1 MNIDKLYWKSIYYW
15 IKYFNYKLEHTDK
28 NTNEIWLSNKKKEEL
43 IVFRKEVSS
52 TQEIRF
58 DKSKINDHKENLQ
71 KKLGFKIKKVE
82 FFYFLETSMNIDN
95 FDEMHP
101 TKLIYHSITNEKD
114 LENTM
119 PNFIL
124 KKRINKKE
132 KKSSLDYKKR
142 VLNTNLVDKYMMM
155 FSPMTYTLI
164 AINVL
169 VWLYM
174 KIYLNHFSD
183 IKLLDVGGL
192 VHFNV
197 VHGEWYRLIT
207 SMFLHFN
214 FEHILMNMLSLF
226 IFGKIVETIVGPYK
240 MLGIYLISG
249 LFGNFASLS
258 FNISTIS
265 VGASGAI
272 FGLIGAILTMMYLS
286 KTFNKK
292 MIIQLLVVVLI
303 LIFVSLFMSNINLM
317 AHLGGFIGGILM
329 TLIGYYFHENRN
341 LFWLFLILLLVLFVL
356 LQIRIFSIK
365 EENIYDKLI
374 KDEMIS
380 YNYDDA
386 LSIVEHTINK
396 GYDDDETYY
405 LKGLIT
411 ATKSSKAEAMA
422 DWERGLRSHPNSAL
436 LNYELSIANRALNDN
451 DKSLKYIK
459 KALKIDANN
468 QSYKNLEKELKDSN
482 ESKN

>member
-1 MNIDKLYWKSIYYW
+1 
-15 IKYFNYKLEHTDK
+15 
-28 NTNEIWLSNKKKEEL
+28 
-43 IVFRKEVSS
+43 
-52 TQEIRF
+52 
-58 DKSKINDHKENLQ
+58 
-71 KKLGFKIKKVE
+71 
-82 FFYFLETSMNIDN
+82 MNIDN
-95 FDEMHP
+95 FDETHP

-124 KKRINKKE
+124 KKRVNKKD

-142 VLNTNLVDKYMMM
+142 VLNTNLVDKYMII

-317 AHLGGFIGGILM
+317 AHLGGFIGGILI
-329 TLIGYYFHENRN
+329 T
-341 LFWLFLILLLVLFVL
+341 LILLLVLFVL

>member
-28 NTNEIWLSNKKKEEL
+28 NTNEIWLFNKKKEEL

-82 FFYFLETSMNIDN
+82 FFYFLETSMNIDHL
-95 FDEMHP
+95 DEMHP

-124 KKRINKKE
+124 KKRVNKKD

-142 VLNTNLVDKYMMM
+142 VLNTNLVDKYMMI

-286 KTFNKK
+286 KTFNRGR
-292 MIIQLLVVVLI
+292 IVRLLVGVVI
-303 LIFVSLFMSNINLM
+303 LRFVWLLMSNINLM

-341 LFWLFLILLLVLFVL
+341 LFWLFLILL
-356 LQIRIFSIK
+356 
-365 EENIYDKLI
+365 
-374 KDEMIS
+374 
-380 YNYDDA
+380 
-386 LSIVEHTINK
+386 
-396 GYDDDETYY
+396 
-405 LKGLIT
+405 
-411 ATKSSKAEAMA
+411 
-422 DWERGLRSHPNSAL
+422 
-436 LNYELSIANRALNDN
+436 
-451 DKSLKYIK
+451 
-459 KALKIDANN
+459 
-468 QSYKNLEKELKDSN
+468 
-482 ESKN
+482 

>member
-28 NTNEIWLSNKKKEEL
+28 NTNEIWLFNKKKEEL

-95 FDEMHP
+95 FDETHP

-124 KKRINKKE
+124 KKRVNKKD

-142 VLNTNLVDKYMMM
+142 VLNTNLVDKYMMI

-272 FGLIGAILTMMYLS
+272 FGL
-286 KTFNKK
+286 
-292 MIIQLLVVVLI
+292 
-303 LIFVSLFMSNINLM
+303 
-317 AHLGGFIGGILM
+317 LGGFIGGILI

>member
-1 MNIDKLYWKSIYYW
+1 
-15 IKYFNYKLEHTDK
+15 
-28 NTNEIWLSNKKKEEL
+28 
-43 IVFRKEVSS
+43 
-52 TQEIRF
+52 
-58 DKSKINDHKENLQ
+58 
-71 KKLGFKIKKVE
+71 
-82 FFYFLETSMNIDN
+82 
-95 FDEMHP
+95 
-101 TKLIYHSITNEKD
+101 
-114 LENTM
+114 
-119 PNFIL
+119 
-124 KKRINKKE
+124 
-132 KKSSLDYKKR
+132 
-142 VLNTNLVDKYMMM
+142 MMI

-249 LFGNFASLS
+249 L
-258 FNISTIS
+258 S

-317 AHLGGFIGGILM
+317 AHLGGFIGGILI